1 MDLGSYIKEKRL
13 AKDMS
18 QRELAIASGLSN
30 AEISRIEAGKR
41 KEPSNTV
48 LKAIANALNTPLEDM
63 LTATGVIE
71 RGKQTTYKV
80 MQEIGNESLDS
91 QIIQKYLSCNESKY
105 LNVEDLNDDEIEDVK
120 KYIAFI
126 RSQKNIS

>member
-1 MDLGSYIKEKRL
+1 MELGQYIKEKRL
-13 AKDMS
+13 EKDMS

-48 LKAIANALNTPLEDM
+48 LKAIANALNTPLQDM
-63 LTATGVIE
+63 LAETGIIE
-71 RGKQTTYKV
+71 KGKQATNKALQT
-80 MQEIGNESLDS
+80 IGNESFDS
-91 QIIQKYLSCNESKY
+91 QIIKKYLSYNKSNL
-105 LNVEDLNDDEIEDVK
+105 LNVEDLTDDEIEDVK

-126 RSQKNIS
+126 KSKRNS